1 MYMADMDTVDMVTV
15 MVMAAVVVEH
25 TDMETDMDEETGT
38 DKATEMNMV
47 TEDMVTANNTVIML
61 RLHW

>member
-1 MYMADMDTVDMVTV
+1 MADMDTVDMVTV